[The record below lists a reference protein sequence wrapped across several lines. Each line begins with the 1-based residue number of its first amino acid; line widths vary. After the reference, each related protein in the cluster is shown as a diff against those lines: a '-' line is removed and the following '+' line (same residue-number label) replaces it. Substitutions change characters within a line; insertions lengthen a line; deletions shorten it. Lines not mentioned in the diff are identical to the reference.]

1 MVLLL
6 LYCSRVGSL
15 NENSEHCSK
24 SVQICGTKNLHQSW
38 ENFQMIINEW
48 GTFWERMRSSVLLC
62 VGSIGYYNEVDHLQG
77 SPTVIALGHSE
88 HCIIED
94 SISSFPTRPEN

>member
-15 NENSEHCSK
+15 NENTAQNQFKYVVC
-24 SVQICGTKNLHQSW
+24 TKNWRQSW

-88 HCIIED
+88 HCIIGD
-94 SISSFPTRPEN
+94 SISSLPTRPEN